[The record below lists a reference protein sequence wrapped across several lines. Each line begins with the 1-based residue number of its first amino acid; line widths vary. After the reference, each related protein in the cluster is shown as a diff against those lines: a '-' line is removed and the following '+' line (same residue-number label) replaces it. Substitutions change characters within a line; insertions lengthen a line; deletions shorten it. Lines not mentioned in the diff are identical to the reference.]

1 MTSSIA
7 MPLHATATQPLECW
21 FLTSEFEGQRAGSF
35 RQERWSKVFSGLN
48 CPVRVFN
55 VQGANRLLEK
65 TFGMPEEIEAFRE
78 SVMNV
83 SVSKASVREG
93 MAITVIRFIKHTF
106 LIDLYL
112 PNVIALYRRC
122 ARLLRETQGNVV
134 IMASSPPFS
143 MAVVGAMLKRRFPEK
158 VTLSVDMRDAWAL
171 HDSLGGNRNIKRA
184 IEGAVLRR
192 ADAVTTVSYGLAEEF
207 ESNYSIKVGTLFNV
221 ATHYFEPTTP
231 RSVDWRAL
239 NPDIDPDRIKVVYT
253 GSTPIGFYDLQ
264 SLTQGIRQLRE
275 RNPAAADRL
284 QVIFVGACAPVQ
296 AAWEMLGGGMDVIF
310 VPHVNHHTARAIQQN
325 ADVLMFLAYFAPG
338 NKGVVSTKIFEY
350 MALGKPIYP
359 VSLHHG
365 SDVDRLLETYCGRSC
380 CLHTADEMTAAFER
394 VVEQGALETLP
405 HMDDPK
411 RVRPLLDGYRD
422 LARTLLTQA
431 QSGAK

>member
-7 MPLHATATQPLECW
+7 MPSQASTSQPIETW

-35 RQERWSKVFSGLN
+35 RQERWSKVFTGLN

-55 VQGANRLLEK
+55 VQGASRVLEK
-65 TFGMPEEIEAFRE
+65 TFDSPEQIEAFRE
-78 SVMNV
+78 AVMNV
-83 SVSKASVREG
+83 SVAKASVREG
-93 MAITVIRFIKHTF
+93 TVINIIRFIKHTF
-106 LIDLYL
+106 FIDLYL

-122 ARLLRETQGNVV
+122 AQLLRETQGNVV

-143 MAVVGAMLKRRFPEK
+143 MAVVGALLKRRFPQK

-171 HDSLGGNRNIKRA
+171 HDSLGGNRGIKRA

-207 ESNYSIKVGTLFNV
+207 ESNYGVKVGTLFNV
-221 ATHYFEPTTP
+221 ATHYFEPSAP
-231 RSVDWRAL
+231 REIDWRAL
-239 NPDIDPDRIKVVYT
+239 NPDIDPNRIKAVYT
-253 GSTPIGFYDLQ
+253 GSTPIGFYDLD
-264 SLTQGIRQLRE
+264 SLTRGIRQLRE

-296 AAWEMLGGGMDVIF
+296 AAWEALGGGNDVIF

-359 VSLHHG
+359 VSLHQN
-365 SDVDRLLETYCGRSC
+365 SDVDRLLETYCGRSL
-380 CLHTADEMTAAFER
+380 CLHTADEMTAAFQR
-394 VVEQGALETLP
+394 VVEQGANETLP
-405 HMDDPK
+405 HMDDPQ

-422 LARTLLTQA
+422 LARTLLGKA
-431 QSGAK
+431 QGSAS